1 MKSAYRAT
9 VKMLFLVTVCL
20 PVTAWSQPR
29 VAFVTSANGSS
40 DLKTWDQAGDGL
52 AGLQAADSICVSLAE
67 AAGLDNP
74 GNFVAWLSDS
84 ADDAYCRVH
93 HLTGKVSVNCGQP
106 ELPASAGPWVR
117 TDGAPFGA
125 AITDLLSPEYVVY
138 TPLWLDETGAM
149 LPFPMSAA
157 WTAAGVSG
165 ELFQPTCTDWDGTPQ
180 DSGSVG
186 WVDRTSLSWTSFG
199 TLGCAGPGH
208 LYCLER
214 EAGPAL
220 ALPEPGAR
228 LAFVTGVTGTGD
240 LGSWPDADEAAVGLA
255 AGDSICRNRALQAD
269 LPQAQSYQAWLSDAG
284 TDARDRFEHDGPFQ
298 RPDGMQ
304 IAASV
309 AELASGTL
317 FTAINQTEA
326 GAYITNESVWSGT
339 NPDGTA
345 DAEHCGSWQS
355 TAGNGRGGRAN
366 AASGHWTSQDTNT
379 CSFEYARLYCLAD
392 FVPALIFEDGFEDLV
407 P

>member
-1 MKSAYRAT
+1 MKSAVLRAA
-9 VKMLFLVTVCL
+9 LLVALLALCV
-20 PVTAWSQPR
+20 PVTGWSQPR

-52 AGLQAADSICVSLAE
+52 AGLQAADSICTSLAE

-84 ADDAYCRVH
+84 ADDAYCRIH
-93 HLTGKVSVNCGQP
+93 HLSGKISANCGEV
-106 ELPASAGPWVR
+106 ELPVAAGPWVR

-125 AITDLLSPEYVVY
+125 AIAELLDPQHRVY
-138 TPLWLDETGAM
+138 SPLWLDETGGM
-149 LPFPMSAA
+149 LLDPMAAA
-157 WTAAGVSG
+157 WTATGITG
-165 ELFQPTCTDWDGTPQ
+165 ELFGPTCSDWD
-180 DSGSVG
+180 DSPAGSGGVG

-199 TLGCAGPGH
+199 TQGCAGPGH
-208 LYCLER
+208 LYCLEMA
-214 EAGPAL
+214 AGPAL
-220 ALPEPGAR
+220 DLLAPGAR
-228 LAFVTGVTGTGD
+228 LAFVTTATGSGD
-240 LGSWPDADEAAVGLA
+240 LGSWAAADEGAVGLA
-255 AGDSICRNRALQAD
+255 AGDSICRNLAMQAE
-269 LPQAQSYQAWLSDAG
+269 LPQAHLFKAWLSDAG

-309 AELASGTL
+309 AELGSGTL

-345 DAEHCGSWQS
+345 HAEHCGSWQS
-355 TAGNGRGGRAN
+355 AAGSGRGGRAN
-366 AASGHWTSQDTNT
+366 VASGHWTSQDTNT

-392 FVPALIFEDGFEDLV
+392 FVPPLIFRDGFEDLA